1 MKPTRLHEFDMMKGV
16 AIFMVVMGHVIA
28 FCVREIDRA
37 TIFKFIGE
45 IHMPLFFFISGWFTM
60 KVREGSVQMPNLL
73 ARFKQLIIPM
83 VAVSTL
89 WIFYFPHSGL
99 TSPLNSTFEGLW
111 TDNMKNGYWFTLALF
126 ELMVLYAASAPVL
139 TRLKKAS
146 AGITYVV
153 VVWVILFYLN
163 KLLLTNFPVL
173 ADSISFPQ
181 VSTYWPAFMIGALAS
196 RHREGFAKIT
206 ASSNW
211 VTAAFIVGAL
221 CLYYICWYWEF
232 ERFEWLS
239 MLINGP
245 AAIRPILHIC
255 LAIIAMAIFGPWARQ
270 AFDRPTP
277 GRLAS
282 MWSYLGTKSLGIYL
296 LHYFFLFPLGHC
308 RESLLAMNLG
318 WVPLFAFTFIA
329 SALII
334 AMVLGF
340 MAIIAPSRPLNYLL
354 TGTITRSKK

>member
-60 KVREGSVQMPNLL
+60 KIKDGRVQVPNLV

-99 TSPLNSTFEGLW
+99 TSPLNSTFDGLW
-111 TDNMKNGYWFTLALF
+111 TDNMKNGYWFTLTLF
-126 ELMVLYAASAPVL
+126 ELMILYTVSAPVL

-146 AGITYVV
+146 GAIVYII
-153 VVWVILFYLN
+153 VVWVVLFYVV
-163 KLLLTNFPVL
+163 KYLLDSFPVFANSLSL
-173 ADSISFPQ
+173 AQ
-181 VSTYWPAFMIGALAS
+181 LSTYWPAFMIGALAS
-196 RHREGFAKIT
+196 RHREGFSRLT
-206 ASSNW
+206 RSSNW
-211 VTAAFIVGAL
+211 VTAAILLGTV

-232 ERFEWLS
+232 DRFEWLTAI
-239 MLINGP
+239 INGP
-245 AAIRPILHIC
+245 ASVRPVLHIC
-255 LAIIAMAIFGPWARQ
+255 LAIVAMSIFGPWART
-270 AFDRPTP
+270 AFDRPVP
-277 GRLAS
+277 GRWAS

-296 LHYFFLFPLGHC
+296 LHYFFLFPLGHF
-308 RESLLAMNLG
+308 RETLLAMNLG

-340 MAIIAPSRPLNYLL
+340 MAIIAPSRPLTYLL
-354 TGTITRSKK
+354 TGTITRAKH